1 MFDKYKKPESFY
13 KAYDLISDV
22 FPFHAPLFSFLRGKF
37 KNITSKESAHIE
49 IIKSFVEYFYTTI
62 FEGNPL
68 AEQQLKRFGPLYHE
82 IFSCCYEERFE
93 TKPGAKHDVMNKLS
107 DPKSRKLF
115 ENVEKI
121 KSSNNDVK
129 PEEFELIKN
138 QFIFIREFS
147 KFIRANRDKEP
158 LDYFKRFFNDF
169 DFESKGMD
177 CTQNLEWQKEHQAK
191 FEIIKQ
197 DNQAND
203 NDFIESRKWFEKQ
216 LYKVNFNALCEKD
229 KAIFILEMFI
239 AFGNISDDDTG
250 SIKGFVRPLKNT
262 FFLGRYYN
270 VHSLSLQYINWTDK
284 LHVENKKK
292 IQQLAYETKRKFC
305 GLSPVSPQTIKK
317 AKDDGLR
324 NLAIEP
330 GAQKARRVDL
340 NRLETQEP
348 IPATLKATDG
358 ISEQYNKVINNFSIF
373 EISKAAPN
381 KQSTLNCVL
390 SVFDR
395 VGLSAS
401 IKEESN
407 ENIESISKTL
417 TRLRHSPFLQDL
429 VAGSATKI
437 GTSKFSFGLVT
448 HYEKYK
454 AGDFF
459 SSPSNLSLDDVMN
472 NLLNR

>member
-1 MFDKYKKPESFY
+1 M
-13 KAYDLISDV
+13 
-22 FPFHAPLFSFLRGKF
+22 
-37 KNITSKESAHIE
+37 
-49 IIKSFVEYFYTTI
+49 
-62 FEGNPL
+62 
-68 AEQQLKRFGPLYHE
+68 
-82 IFSCCYEERFE
+82 
-93 TKPGAKHDVMNKLS
+93 
-107 DPKSRKLF
+107 
-115 ENVEKI
+115 
-121 KSSNNDVK
+121 
-129 PEEFELIKN
+129 
-138 QFIFIREFS
+138 
-147 KFIRANRDKEP
+147 
-158 LDYFKRFFNDF
+158 
-169 DFESKGMD
+169 
-177 CTQNLEWQKEHQAK
+177 
-191 FEIIKQ
+191 
-197 DNQAND
+197 
-203 NDFIESRKWFEKQ
+203 
-216 LYKVNFNALCEKD
+216 
-229 KAIFILEMFI
+229 
-239 AFGNISDDDTG
+239 
-250 SIKGFVRPLKNT
+250 
-262 FFLGRYYN
+262 
-270 VHSLSLQYINWTDK
+270 
-284 LHVENKKK
+284 
-292 IQQLAYETKRKFC
+292 AYETKRKFC

-381 KQSTLNCVL
+381 KQSALNCVL

-401 IKEESN
+401 IKEESK

-417 TRLRHSPFLQDL
+417 TQLRHSPFLQDL